1 MKTPGVSPGAG
12 WSFSGAELP
21 WIHPWGLVLSV
32 HAALGDRGPRWPSRI
47 TAART
52 RMEPPMYRMVLPLPL
67 VEWGQKASP
76 LGVRSH
82 ALGRKLSAKQTDEVP
97 LRWLRAF
104 IVAEARGAAFGED
117 LIRLAALRQS
127 TFPIGGRLRN
137 ALRPASIRVVFKV
150 DGITLLGRYQSQT
163 ESSPVTYLLNSI
175 TLGIESHFTSSM
187 TSRSLISLLHTTM
200 YFLFDLL
207 YSII

>member
-1 MKTPGVSPGAG
+1 MDS
-12 WSFSGAELP
+12 L
-21 WIHPWGLVLSV
+21 WGLVLSI
-32 HAALGDRGPRWPSRI
+32 HAALGDRVPRWPGRI
-47 TAART
+47 AAART
-52 RMEPPMYRMVLPLPL
+52 RMEPPMYRIAVPLPP

-82 ALGRKLSAKQTDEVP
+82 ALGRKLSAKQTEEVP

-104 IVAEARGAAFGED
+104 IVAEARGVAFGED

-150 DGITLLGRYQSQT
+150 DGITLWGRYQSQT
-163 ESSPVTYLLNSI
+163 EPSLATPLHFSPKFHPRNIHLWCVYRICRMLTY
-175 TLGIESHFTSSM
+175 
-187 TSRSLISLLHTTM
+187 R
-200 YFLFDLL
+200 
-207 YSII
+207 

>member
-1 MKTPGVSPGAG
+1 
-12 WSFSGAELP
+12 
-21 WIHPWGLVLSV
+21 
-32 HAALGDRGPRWPSRI
+32 
-47 TAART
+47 
-52 RMEPPMYRMVLPLPL
+52 MYRIAVPLPP

-82 ALGRKLSAKQTDEVP
+82 ALGRKLSAKQTEEVP

-117 LIRLAALRQS
+117 LIRLAASRQS

-150 DGITLLGRYQSQT
+150 DDITLWGRYQSQT
-163 ESSPVTYLLNSI
+163 EP
-175 TLGIESHFTSSM
+175 
-187 TSRSLISLLHTTM
+187 SLATRG
-200 YFLFDLL
+200 
-207 YSII
+207 

>member
-1 MKTPGVSPGAG
+1 
-12 WSFSGAELP
+12 
-21 WIHPWGLVLSV
+21 
-32 HAALGDRGPRWPSRI
+32 
-47 TAART
+47 
-52 RMEPPMYRMVLPLPL
+52 MYRMVLPLPL

-137 ALRPASIRVVFKV
+137 ALPPASIRVVFEV
-150 DGITLLGRYQSQT
+150 DGVTLWRRYQSQT
-163 ESSPVTYLLNSI
+163 EPSPATPAFPRWGRWI
-175 TLGIESHFTSSM
+175 AAKRQDG
-187 TSRSLISLLHTTM
+187 
-200 YFLFDLL
+200 
-207 YSII
+207 